1 MNSKITKST
10 PPSLR
15 HGLKLIALLA
25 AACALLAVTAASA
38 GALSIERAEVELTEE
53 NSEPTTQAGKHPFQ
67 LTTEI
72 EFDSI
77 IGGGGEPLPNG
88 NFKDISAQLPAGL
101 IGNQNAVEKCSIA
114 EFQDRADFSE
124 PGNCKAETA
133 VGVASVLE
141 STGSEIF
148 APVFNLQPNPGEPAL
163 LGFHILTAS
172 VFLHPNARTG
182 GDYGI
187 TVDLPNLSQV
197 LPLTGTSL
205 TFWGVPADDS
215 HDAERGACMTGIG
228 PSGALCP
235 SADAADPT
243 PFLTTPTSCE
253 GPLRTEIKANSWQE
267 PLEFE
272 TATVLNHDA
281 DGTPVNPSGC
291 EDLEF
296 EPTFDA
302 TVSPA
307 NADSPAALSVDIQV
321 PQNDDP
327 DDLAT
332 AHLKK
337 AVVTLPAGTTV
348 NSAAANGLGTCSE
361 EQFGPNNANPVA
373 CPESS
378 RIGEVEIISALSVSP
393 LQGGVYIAEQSR
405 NPFGSLLAVY
415 LEAEA
420 EGALIKLPGKIETD
434 AQTGQVTATFD
445 NNPQLPFSD
454 IAVDFFGGDS
464 GVLTLPS
471 ACGTYTTTATLTPW
485 SGTAPVVGSS
495 SFTVNSGPGGAACP
509 TNGFGPRFSAGSVD
523 PRGGQYSPFVV
534 NLSREDGTQRLT
546 GIDVSLPNG
555 LLANLTG
562 IPYCADAVIAAIPT
576 GVGSGAGQVANPS
589 CPAASQIGTASV
601 QTGTG
606 PSPYFVDTGKVYL
619 AGPYKGAPLSL
630 AVVAPALAGPFDI
643 GNVVVRAA
651 LRVNPETAQIE
662 AISDPIPTILG
673 GIPLNLRD
681 LRLAIDRPRFTI
693 NPTNCAETAVR
704 GTIAGSG
711 GAAVPVSNRFQVG
724 GCANLGF
731 KPRLALRLKGGTKR
745 NSYPALTATV
755 GYRPGDANLARV
767 SVTLPRSEF
776 LAQNHLS
783 TICTRAQFAAGPVPG
798 AACPKGSI
806 YGFAR
811 ASTPLLGEPL
821 AGPVYLRSSS
831 HQLPDLAVALRG
843 QIDIVITGRIDSFR
857 KGIRTTFESI
867 PDAPL
872 SKFTL
877 ALKGGKKSLLV
888 NSRDLCAATN
898 RAIVRITGQNGAVLR
913 STPAV
918 VARGCKKKK
927 K

>member
-1 MNSKITKST
+1 MNSEITNST
-10 PPSLR
+10 PLALR
-15 HGLKLIALLA
+15 RGLKLIAMLA
-25 AACALLAVTAASA
+25 ATCALLAVAAASA
-38 GALSIERAEVELTEE
+38 SALSIERAEVEMTEE
-53 NSEPTTQAGKHPFQ
+53 NGDPTTQAGKHPFQ

-72 EFDSI
+72 EFDTI

-101 IGNQNAVEKCSIA
+101 IGNQNAIDKCSIT
-114 EFQDRADFSE
+114 EFQDRANFFE
-124 PGNCKAETA
+124 EGKCKAETA

-141 STGSEIF
+141 STGSEKF

-163 LGFHILTAS
+163 LAFHIITAS

-197 LPLTGTSL
+197 LPLSGTSL

-215 HDAERGACMTGIG
+215 HDAERGTCMTGLG

-253 GPLRTEIKANSWQE
+253 GPLRTELKANSWQE
-267 PLEFE
+267 PEVFD
-272 TATVLNHDA
+272 TATILNHDA
-281 DGTPVNPSGC
+281 DGNPVNPSGC
-291 EDLEF
+291 EELEF

-302 TVSPA
+302 AVSPA
-307 NADSPAALSVDIQV
+307 NADSPAALSVDIEV
-321 PQNDDP
+321 PQNNDP
-327 DDLAT
+327 EDLAT

-361 EQFGPNNANPVA
+361 EQFGSNNANPVA

-378 RIGEVEIISALSVSP
+378 RIGEVEILSELSVSP
-393 LQGGVYIAEQSR
+393 LRGGVFLAEQSK

-445 NNPQLPFSD
+445 NNPQLPFTD
-454 IAVDFFGGDS
+454 VAVDLFGGNS
-464 GVLTLPS
+464 GVLTLPTS
-471 ACGTYTTTATLTPW
+471 CGTYNTTATLTPW
-485 SGTAPVVGSS
+485 SGTAPVTQSS
-495 SFTVNSGPGGAACP
+495 SFTVNTGPGGAACP
-509 TNGFGPRFSAGSVD
+509 NNGFGPKFSAGSVV

-546 GIDVSLPNG
+546 GVDVSLPNG

-562 IPYCADAVIAAIPT
+562 IPYCGDAVIAGIPT
-576 GVGSGAGQVANPS
+576 GVGTGAAQAASPS
-589 CPAASQIGTASV
+589 CPAASQVGTASV

-606 PSPYFVDTGKVYL
+606 PSPFFVNTGKVYL

-630 AVVAPALAGPFDI
+630 AVVAPALAGPFDV

-651 LRVNPETAQIE
+651 LRVNPETAQVE
-662 AISDPIPTILG
+662 AISDPIPTILA

-681 LRLAIDRPRFTI
+681 LRISVDRPRFAI
-693 NPTNCAETAVR
+693 NPTNCAATAVR
-704 GTIAGSG
+704 GTISGSG
-711 GAAVPVSNRFQVG
+711 GAAVPVTDRFQVG
-724 GCANLGF
+724 GCASLGF
-731 KPRLALRLKGGTKR
+731 KPKLALRLKGGTKR
-745 NSYPALTATV
+745 NKYPALTATV

-767 SVTLPRSEF
+767 SVTLPHSEF
-776 LAQNHLS
+776 LAQNHIR

-798 AACPKGSI
+798 AACPAGSV
-806 YGFAR
+806 YGFA
-811 ASTPLLGEPL
+811 SVTTPLLGAPL
-821 AGPVYLRSSS
+821 SGPVYLRSSS
-831 HQLPDLAVALRG
+831 HKLPDLVMALHG
-843 QIDIVITGRIDSFR
+843 QIDIVVAGRIDSFK
-857 KGIRTTFESI
+857 KGIRTTFESV

-872 SKFTL
+872 ASFTL

-888 NSRDLCAATN
+888 NSRDLCASTN
-898 RAIVRITGQNGAVLR
+898 RAVVQITGQNGATVK
-913 STPAV
+913 SKPAV
-918 VARGCKKKK
+918 ANGCKKKK

>member
-1 MNSKITKST
+1 MNSTTKST
-10 PPSLR
+10 SAPLR
-15 HGLKLIALLA
+15 RGLTLA
-25 AACALLAVTAASA
+25 AVLAAFCALLALSAASA
-38 GALSIERAEVELTEE
+38 AAFAIEKVDGSTTNEAGETE
-53 NSEPTTQAGKHPFQ
+53 TQAGAHPFQ
-67 LTTEI
+67 FTTEI
-72 EFDSI
+72 LFSETQD
-77 IGGGGEPLPNG
+77 GAGEPIPDG
-88 NFKDISAQLPAGL
+88 NFKNIKALLPPGL
-101 IGNQNAVEKCSIA
+101 VGNPNAIEQCPLAKFQEM
-114 EFQDRADFSE
+114 EFAFENGQCPNEA
-124 PGNCKAETA
+124 AI
-133 VGVASVLE
+133 GVASVLE
-141 STGSEIF
+141 GFGTSQV
-148 APVFNLQPNPGEPAL
+148 APVYNLEPNPDEPAL
-163 LGFHILTAS
+163 FGFHLATAT
-172 VFLHPNARTG
+172 VLLHPNARTG

-187 TVDLPNLSQV
+187 TVEIPNLSQA
-197 LPLTGTSL
+197 LALTGTTL
-205 TFWGVPADDS
+205 TLWGVPADPG
-215 HDAERGACMTGIG
+215 HDAERGTCRTTFGDD
-228 PSGALCP
+228 LCP
-235 SADAADPT
+235 SDDDPA
-243 PFLTTPTSCE
+243 PFLTTPTSCT
-253 GPLRTEIKANSWQE
+253 GPVFTEAQADSWQE
-267 PLEFE
+267 PGVFK
-272 TATVLNHDA
+272 TGGFFSHDGNEVPVG
-281 DGTPVNPSGC
+281 GTGC
-291 EDLEF
+291 DQLEF
-296 EPTFDA
+296 EPTFDT

-307 NADSPAALSVDIQV
+307 NADSPAALGVDIHV
-321 PQNDDP
+321 PQNEQFDQ
-327 DDLAT
+327 LAT

-348 NSAAANGLGTCSE
+348 NSAAANGLATCSE
-361 EQFGPNNANPVA
+361 EQFGPDTAARAA
-373 CPESS
+373 CPDASKV
-378 RIGEVEIISALSVSP
+378 GEVEIVSAIAKNP
-393 LQGGVYIAEQSR
+393 LRGGVFLAKQSQ
-405 NPFGSLLAVY
+405 NPFGTLLAVY

-420 EGALIKLPGKIETD
+420 NGALVKLAGKIETD

-454 IAVDFFGGDS
+454 IAVDFFGGDG
-464 GVLTLPS
+464 GVLTLPN
-471 ACGTYTTTATLTPW
+471 ACGTHTATATLTPW
-485 SGTAPVVGSS
+485 SGTAPVTQSN
-495 SFTVNSGPGGAACP
+495 SFTVDSGPGGTACP
-509 TNGFGPRFSAGSVD
+509 SNGFGPKLSAGSVD

-546 GIDVSLPNG
+546 GIDIALPNG

-562 IPYCADAVIAAIPT
+562 IPYCADAVIAGIPT
-576 GVGSGAGQVANPS
+576 GVGSGAGQAANPS
-589 CPAASQIGTASV
+589 CPAASQVGTASV

-606 PSPYFVDTGKVYL
+606 PSPFFVGTGKVYL

-662 AISDPIPTILG
+662 AISDPIPTVLG

-711 GAAVPVSNRFQVG
+711 GAAAPVSNRFQVG
-724 GCANLGF
+724 GCAKLGF

-745 NSYPALTATV
+745 NGYPALTATV

-811 ASTPLLGEPL
+811 ASTPLLGTPL

-831 HQLPDLAVALRG
+831 HQLPDLVMALRG
-843 QIDIVITGRIDSFR
+843 QIDIVVAGRIDSFK

-872 SKFTL
+872 SKLTL

-888 NSRDLCAATN
+888 NNRDLCGTTN
-898 RAIVRITGQNGAVLR
+898 RAIVRMTGQNGAVVR

-918 VARGCKKKK
+918 VASGCKKKK
-927 K
+927 R